1 MRISF
6 ERVLRNIQK
15 NPFLIVTNILRDST
29 SRLQRVLQQK
39 LQAGYE
45 KCPVF
50 RLRFPEIVESSK
62 VILMLIKSDLKVIFI
77 LK

>member
-50 RLRFPEIVESSK
+50 RLRFPEMI
-62 VILMLIKSDLKVIFI
+62 
-77 LK
+77 